1 MRNNY
6 DGENV
11 SQYEFIMNKKA
22 YQRIFLF
29 IYEIKYHL
37 FFNLKQKKAPSDV
50 QMGLKTYML

>member
-37 FFNLKQKKAPSDV
+37 FFNLKKKKPHL
-50 QMGLKTYML
+50 MFKWG